1 MHKKNSAPRLCGNAF
16 LGLIL
21 GSVSLSSYALTIEE
35 AWHAAKYYDPAYQQ
49 SQLDQ
54 QISETEVRSSRSA
67 LLPSAEI
74 TASSN
79 WNDNS
84 YGSGSNGSSNT
95 NSYGL
100 SLNQTIWDSS
110 KWSALDQ
117 SQAAFVTAQLTFKQ
131 SHNDLAARLIN
142 AYLDLAQSQGDL
154 RLAQQK
160 FAEGTKMLHITE
172 QRYKAG
178 AIHSTALEDMRA
190 NHVDER
196 AEILAN
202 QSNVADK
209 KAALI
214 ALINL
219 APNAVDEIDT
229 TNFLPPKLIV
239 NSENGWLKLANDN
252 SPELLAAKQNIRV
265 VEFEKDQAKAGY
277 YPTVTGS
284 VGYSGSH
291 NSDGNSDGNSSD
303 DTLNASLNLR
313 VPLDLNGSTSA
324 NVDRAKLRV
333 KRAREEAR
341 AVEIRINSTISNR
354 YSQLSIDWQ
363 RIEIA
368 QQQVESRQ
376 RSLKTKQVV
385 YDAGLAEASDVI
397 DAHNR
402 LFGSKNALQSRFY
415 QYWQHRISLLKSVG
429 KLDDNTIAL
438 ISQALQS

>member
-1 MHKKNSAPRLCGNAF
+1 MHKNRTVQRLCCYSLF
-16 LGLIL
+16 GLIL
-21 GSVSLSSYALTIEE
+21 GSLSPSGYALTIED
-35 AWHAAKYYDPAYQQ
+35 AWNAAKYYDPAYQQ
-49 SQLDQ
+49 SQLDEH
-54 QISETEVRSSRSA
+54 ISETEIRSSRSS

-79 WNDNS
+79 WNNGD
-84 YGSGSNGSSNT
+84 GSNNT
-95 NSYGL
+95 NRYGV

-117 SQAAFVTAQLTFKQ
+117 SQAAFLTAQLKLKQ

-160 FAEGTKMLHITE
+160 FDEGTKMLHITE

-178 AIHSTALEDMRA
+178 KIHSTELEDMRA

-196 AEILAN
+196 AAILAN

-209 KAALI
+209 KAVLI

-219 APNAVDEIDT
+219 TPNAVDEIDT
-229 TNFLPPKLIV
+229 TNLTPPKLIV
-239 NSENGWLKLANDN
+239 SSESGWLKLANDN

-265 VEFEKDQAKAGY
+265 VEFERDRAKAGY

-284 VGYSGSH
+284 VGYSGSS
-291 NSDGNSDGNSSD
+291 NSNSNNND
-303 DTLNASLNLR
+303 DALNASLNLS

-333 KRAREEAR
+333 QRAREEAR

-376 RSLKTKQVV
+376 RVLKSKQVV

-402 LFGSKNALQSRFY
+402 LYGSKNALQSRFY

>member
-1 MHKKNSAPRLCGNAF
+1 MHKKNAVQRLCCNAL

-21 GSVSLSSYALTIEE
+21 GSLSISSYALTIEE
-35 AWHAAKYYDPAYQQ
+35 AWQAAKYYDPAYQQ
-49 SQLDQ
+49 SQLDEK
-54 QISETEVRSSRSA
+54 ISATEVRSSRSA

-84 YGSGSNGSSNT
+84 YGSSNT
-95 NSYGL
+95 NSYKL

-117 SQAAFVTAQLTFKQ
+117 SQAVFVTAQLKFKQ
-131 SHNDLAARLIN
+131 SHNDLAARLIK
-142 AYLDLAQSQGDL
+142 AYLDLAQSQGDF

-160 FAEGTKMLHITE
+160 FTEGTKMLHITE
-172 QRYKAG
+172 LRYKAG

-209 KAALI
+209 KAILI
-214 ALINL
+214 ALINF
-219 APNAVDEIDT
+219 APNTVNEIDT
-229 TNFLPPKLIV
+229 TNFMPPKLIV
-239 NSENGWLKLANDN
+239 SSEKDWLKLANNN
-252 SPELLAAKQNIRV
+252 SPELLVAKQNIRV
-265 VEFEKDQAKAGY
+265 IEFEKDQAKAGY
-277 YPTVTGS
+277 YPTVIGS
-284 VGYSGSH
+284 FGYNGSH
-291 NSDGNSDGNSSD
+291 NNNGNNGD
-303 DTLNASLNLR
+303 DTLNASLLLS

-324 NVDRAKLRV
+324 NVDRAKLRI
-333 KRAREEAR
+333 KRAKEEAR
-341 AVEIRINSTISNR
+341 AVEIRINNTISNR

-376 RSLKTKQVV
+376 RSLQTKQVV
-385 YDAGLAEASDVI
+385 YDAGLADASDVI

-429 KLDDNTIAL
+429 KLDNNTIAL

>member
-1 MHKKNSAPRLCGNAF
+1 MHKTRTVQRLCCYPLF
-16 LGLIL
+16 GLIL
-21 GSVSLSSYALTIEE
+21 IGLSPSGYALTIEE
-35 AWHAAKYYDPAYQQ
+35 AWNAAKYYDPAYQQ
-49 SQLDQ
+49 SQLDE

-79 WNDNS
+79 WNDTGDGGN
-84 YGSGSNGSSNT
+84 GSNGSNNT

-117 SQAAFVTAQLTFKQ
+117 SQAAFLAAQLKFKQ

-154 RLAQQK
+154 RLAQLK
-160 FAEGTKMLHITE
+160 FDEGTKMLHITE

-178 AIHSTALEDMRA
+178 KIHSTELEDMRA

-196 AEILAN
+196 AAILAN

-209 KAALI
+209 KAVLI

-229 TNFLPPKLIV
+229 TNLMPPKLIV
-239 NSENGWLKLANDN
+239 NSECGWLKLANDN

-265 VEFEKDQAKAGY
+265 VEFESDQAKAGY
-277 YPTVTGS
+277 YPTVVGS
-284 VGYSGSH
+284 VGYSGSS
-291 NSDGNSDGNSSD
+291 NSNNSD
-303 DTLNASLNLR
+303 DTLNASLNLS

-324 NVDRAKLRV
+324 NVDRAKLRLQRV
-333 KRAREEAR
+333 REEAR

-368 QQQVESRQ
+368 KQQVESRQ
-376 RSLKTKQVV
+376 RVLKSKQVV

-402 LFGSKNALQSRFY
+402 LYGSKNALQSRFY
-415 QYWQHRISLLKSVG
+415 QYWQHRISLFKSVG

>member
-1 MHKKNSAPRLCGNAF
+1 MHKKNAVQRLCCNAL

-21 GSVSLSSYALTIEE
+21 GCLSLSSYALTIED
-35 AWHAAKYYDPAYQQ
+35 AWQAAKYYDPAYQQ
-49 SQLDQ
+49 SQLDE
-54 QISETEVRSSRSA
+54 QISETEVRSNRSA

-74 TASSN
+74 TASSD

-84 YGSGSNGSSNT
+84 SNGSNNT

-110 KWSALDQ
+110 KWSALGQ
-117 SQAAFVTAQLTFKQ
+117 SQAAFIATQLKFKQ
-131 SHNDLAARLIN
+131 SHNDLAAHLIN

-178 AIHSTALEDMRA
+178 VIHSTALEDMRA

-209 KAALI
+209 KAVLI

-219 APNAVDEIDT
+219 APNTVDEIDT
-229 TNFLPPKLIV
+229 TNLQPPTLIV
-239 NSENGWLKLANDN
+239 NSESGWLKLANDN

-265 VEFEKDQAKAGY
+265 VEFESEQAKAGY
-277 YPTVTGS
+277 YPTLTGS
-284 VGYSGSH
+284 VGYSGSN
-291 NSDGNSDGNSSD
+291 NSNSSD
-303 DTLNASLNLR
+303 DALNARLNLS
-313 VPLDLNGSTSA
+313 VPLDLNGSTRA

-354 YSQLSIDWQ
+354 YTQLSIDWQ
-363 RIEIA
+363 RIVIA

-385 YDAGLAEASDVI
+385 YDAGLTDASDVI

-429 KLDDNTIAL
+429 KLDNNTIAL